1 MRSKSLALALL
12 LLTLPLALCAKY
24 VPRDRWP
31 FVNRD
36 FVPGEVLMQ
45 NGDRIILEKANVG
58 VEDGK
63 LYYIENDT
71 LKVSNAFVRA
81 ARIGSDDFIH
91 VDNRLMKILR
101 KTEHGAVLFDATVD
115 REVLSRK
122 DVGYGFKSSVSSTET
137 RDIWESGSGAVMS
150 LRMVQRP
157 LSELQMAVDQGE
169 PLPLRET
176 KYVYVNG
183 KPAVRAVK
191 PDVRAIPGL
200 DKKRLDAFWKQ
211 NKVKY
216 SDDDSLAA
224 LVEFLWAESEAEMN

>member
-1 MRSKSLALALL
+1 MQSKSLALALL
-12 LLTLPLALCAKY
+12 LLALPLAICAKY

-36 FVPGEVLMQ
+36 FVPGEVLMH
-45 NGDRIILEKANVG
+45 NGERIILEKANIG

-71 LKVSNAFVRA
+71 LKVSNGFVRA
-81 ARIGSDDFIH
+81 ARIGSDDFIY
-91 VDNRLMKILR
+91 VDSRLMKILR
-101 KTEHGAVLFDATVD
+101 KTEHGAVLFDASVD
-115 REVLSRK
+115 REALSRK

-137 RDIWESGSGAVMS
+137 RNIWESGSGAVMS

-224 LVEFLWAESEAEMN
+224 LVEFLWAESETEKN